1 VGPVLPLV
9 ATVVAFGLVMPQHTL
24 ATPVVALGVASLGGE
39 AYTLKLWHG
48 LTPALA
54 WSVLTWFAG
63 AALVVVLQPF
73 VRVQEAL
80 TPRWNA
86 NTIYYGAS
94 ALLERLAERITHATQ
109 GAKFAWQLRGLFAF
123 LAAVGAIAAYRF
135 LPASVRPVGL
145 DVALVALLMLTGVVG
160 VLVARERLTALVF
173 MGLAGFGSSL
183 IFVLLRAPDLALTQ
197 LLIETVTVILFL
209 SVFHYLPP
217 LTRYTRSLAP
227 AALDALLAAG
237 VGATVF
243 GLLVAVQTPIAPRLR
258 DFFLEYAKSVGGGY
272 NVVNVILVDFRGYDT
287 MGEITVLAV
296 VAVAVVALLRLRS
309 RAGAPGEEI
318 HEAVPPAA
326 PSGSEGDVDARS

>member
-1 VGPVLPLV
+1 
-9 ATVVAFGLVMPQHTL
+9 
-24 ATPVVALGVASLGGE
+24 
-39 AYTLKLWHG
+39 
-48 LTPALA
+48 

-63 AALVVVLQPF
+63 AALVVVLLPF
-73 VRVQEAL
+73 VRLQEAL

-86 NTIYYGAS
+86 NTIYYGFS
-94 ALLERLAERITHATQ
+94 ALLERMAERITHGTQ
-109 GAKFAWQLRGLFAF
+109 GAKFAWQLRVLFAF

-135 LPASVRPVGL
+135 LPAGVSPVGL

-160 VLVARERLTALVF
+160 VLLARERLTALVC
-173 MGLAGFGSSL
+173 MGLARFGSAL
-183 IFVLLRAPDLALTQ
+183 IFVLLPAPDLALTQ

-217 LTRYTRSLAP
+217 LRRYTRPPAP

-243 GLLVAVQTPIAPRLR
+243 GLLVAVQTPIAPRIR
-258 DFFLEYAKSVGGGY
+258 DFFLEYSKSIGGGY

-296 VAVAVVALLRLRS
+296 VAVAVIALLRLRS
-309 RAGAPGEEI
+309 GGRRPDEAIHEAF
-318 HEAVPPAA
+318 HEAVPGGVE
-326 PSGSEGDVDARS
+326 GSDDARP